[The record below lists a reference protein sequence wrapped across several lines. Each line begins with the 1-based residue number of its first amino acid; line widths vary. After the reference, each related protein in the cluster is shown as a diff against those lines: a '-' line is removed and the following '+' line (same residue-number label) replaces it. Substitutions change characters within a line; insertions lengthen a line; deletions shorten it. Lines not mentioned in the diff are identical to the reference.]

1 MERIASVFCVSE
13 WLSIARKVKSES
25 ESEEDKKRI
34 EHNPYAS
41 RDYANRHNRSYTT
54 SSRREDSDLDMNSI
68 YMNEE
73 MYDRRD
79 AGRHSRGYD
88 RNDRNGRYDRY
99 GRNDRYGRHDRY
111 DRYDRNDRHDR
122 HDYSRDKDRNSRS
135 EHHHSHHHN
144 HDPKDQDPQEEKD
157 QSQHR
162 TQEPKKHNSRNP
174 IRSYTSD
181 GYHYVCSFS
190 ELNESVDKEA

>member
-1 MERIASVFCVSE
+1 M
-13 WLSIARKVKSES
+13 KSES

-54 SSRREDSDLDMNSI
+54 SSRREDSDLDMSSI

-88 RNDRNGRYDRY
+88 RNDRN
-99 GRNDRYGRHDRY
+99 
-111 DRYDRNDRHDR
+111 DRNDRHDR

-157 QSQHR
+157 QSQHH

-181 GYHYVCSFS
+181 GRHYVCSFS
-190 ELNESVDKEA
+190 ELIESVDKEV

>member
-54 SSRREDSDLDMNSI
+54 SSRREDSDLDMSSI

-88 RNDRNGRYDRY
+88 RNDRYGRYDRY
-99 GRNDRYGRHDRY
+99 DRYGRHDRY

-157 QSQHR
+157 QSQHY

-181 GYHYVCSFS
+181 GRHYVCSFS
-190 ELNESVDKEA
+190 ELIESVDKEV

>member
-1 MERIASVFCVSE
+1 MERTASVFCVSE

-88 RNDRNGRYDRY
+88 RYDRYNRYGRYDRY
-99 GRNDRYGRHDRY
+99 DRYG
-111 DRYDRNDRHDR
+111 RYDRNDRHDR

-144 HDPKDQDPQEEKD
+144 HDPKDQDPQEEKEPP
-157 QSQHR
+157 QHH

-190 ELNESVDKEA
+190 ELIESVDKEV